1 MDYVINFLQNFRI
14 RLGWFA
20 KKEDITPKW
29 THDFIS
35 GLMHTAGNHERVFHL
50 SVSLNSIKQN
60 GSFVA
65 ALFRMCTYLDRMFS
79 HGLRL
84 TEFLCHKLY
93 SMQYCIPKQ
102 TSFMRWANSSVKHDR
117 RILNVNVNNLQLDI
131 SHISG
136 NAMTTNGKPM
146 VKMEI

>member
-1 MDYVINFLQNFRI
+1 MTQRI
-14 RLGWFA
+14 QVANLNGLRDQFSTEFPYQA
-20 KKEDITPKW
+20 V
-29 THDFIS
+29 S
-35 GLMHTAGNHERVFHL
+35 GLMHPTGNHERVFHL

-60 GSFVA
+60 GSFVD

-84 TEFLCHKLY
+84 IEFLCHKLD

-136 NAMTTNGKPM
+136 NAMTTNGKPV
-146 VKMEI
+146 VKIEI